1 MDIIGI
7 KYNEP
12 NKYGD
17 FNWMINQSEYENVLF
32 IFNDNEE
39 YHYSCRQ
46 GRENAIIRKYN
57 RHNKTLKKPH
67 SAGIPTGTL
76 KYKGYRLL
84 DNRTKQ
90 IINSAVNEIIELIN
104 KYKYNRIYYSIDDTG
119 KLGTNIFTV
128 NKDVIYYI
136 DDKIKNLKNIN

>member
-1 MDIIGI
+1 M
-7 KYNEP
+7 
-12 NKYGD
+12 
-17 FNWMINQSEYENVLF
+17 
-32 IFNDNEE
+32 
-39 YHYSCRQ
+39 
-46 GRENAIIRKYN
+46 
-57 RHNKTLKKPH
+57 
-67 SAGIPTGTL
+67 
-76 KYKGYRLL
+76 